1 MLYRVIVEIWNLP
14 DWMTKTD
21 YRILSGLAD
30 AEELPI
36 QTPMT
41 IAKNIGIT
49 RQYASQRLTALVER
63 DLVEKI
69 DDGYYRIT
77 DTGRSVVTD
86 P

>member
-1 MLYRVIVEIWNLP
+1 
-14 DWMTKTD
+14 MTKTD